1 MIAKQI
7 KGDNFNKCLNYL
19 LSKKA
24 ASLIGGN
31 MSGRNKTEL
40 TTEFYLSQQLHSH
53 RRTAKNVYHVSL
65 AVPMT
70 EQFNQDQWMAIAQD
84 YLTQMGFNN
93 NQYLIVLHQ
102 DTDHNHIHL
111 VTSRFKL
118 DGTIVSDSWD
128 YRRSQRILRELEQK
142 YQLTT
147 TTTKNPLKKSPTT
160 GEKRLNKRTGN
171 LSIRQQLQQTIDQA
185 CLTKQ
190 TLPELIKQ
198 LHLEGINIQIN
209 FNQQGQPRGISY
221 ELNNLAF
228 TGSNLGKA
236 YSFNGLQKYKNI
248 NYNLARDLPELLWL
262 NQQKAKKTARNK
274 LFNFPSIEPIEIPI
288 NQQFKELIK
297 QNQKL
302 QQKKNLEL

>member
-7 KGDNFNKCLNYL
+7 KGNNFNQCLHYL
-19 LSKKA
+19 LSKKDA
-24 ASLIGGN
+24 LLIGGN
-31 MSGRNKTEL
+31 MSGRNLSEL
-40 TTEFYLSQQLHSH
+40 NTEFSLSQKVNLT
-53 RRTAKNVYHVSL
+53 RRTQKNVYHVSL
-65 AVPMT
+65 AVPV
-70 EQFNQDQWMAIAQD
+70 EDQFNQEKWKAIAQD
-84 YLTQMGFNN
+84 YLTQMGFNQ

-102 DTDHNHIHL
+102 DTDHHHIHL

-288 NQQFKELIK
+288 NQQFKELIE